1 MEIASLNSYLASNDS
16 ECDKSSIIK
25 LLPNK
30 QGSANPSHSSCKSSS
45 ALRLKEQQAFS
56 KGEQLAKKLA
66 DDQKHTCEQVCGDE
80 IIDYKELV
88 SLMAI
93 PYEDLNENR
102 YQTEIYREA
111 FNRFDVNNDG
121 VIDSGDLKALMG
133 DIGNEL
139 RESEIFDMI
148 QEADK
153 NGDGVVDYDEFVELF
168 ESPNDRFI

>member
-1 MEIASLNSYLASNDS
+1 EKS
-16 ECDKSSIIK
+16 EGGSISFDESADAFAAIGHADDYRIIK
-25 LLPNK
+25 TLF
-30 QGSANPSHSSCKSSS
+30 QEAD
-45 ALRLKEQQAFS
+45 
-56 KGEQLAKKLA
+56 KK
-66 DDQKHTCEQVCGDE
+66 GDE